1 MREPQAGSARVG
13 VQELRR
19 NLSVYLDR
27 VREGER
33 LVVTEHG
40 RAVAELGPL
49 TPNSVSVLERL
60 VAEGRARGAKR
71 RPADPDPPAGR
82 ARRPRQPRGPGPAG
96 GPRGGLQWTACDGI
110 RPRDRG
116 PKRAIGGRVTSA
128 GRR

>member
-60 VAEGRARGAKR
+60 VAEGRARGANGSL
-71 RPADPDPPAGR
+71 ADLDLPPDR
-82 ARRPRQPRGPGPAG
+82 AAASS
-96 GPRGGLQWTACDGI
+96 GLRATTSDLVI
-110 RPRDRG
+110 EDRSE
-116 PKRAIGGRVTSA
+116 RSDAE
-128 GRR
+128 